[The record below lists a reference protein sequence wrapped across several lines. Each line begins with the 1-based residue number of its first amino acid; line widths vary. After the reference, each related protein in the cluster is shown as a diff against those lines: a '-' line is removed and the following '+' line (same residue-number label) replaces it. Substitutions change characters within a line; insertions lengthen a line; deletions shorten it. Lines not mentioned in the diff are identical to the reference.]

1 MCYCVRGAEP
11 ADRVGYSK
19 GQAGKRLGSLASC
32 WGSGPWP
39 AWSVKPCQM
48 EPFQNNESC
57 FAMVE
62 KYRLVAK
69 GMQRAV
75 VYLESVLGLVKVD
88 VLFFFFSKLL
98 ASFLV

>member
-1 MCYCVRGAEP
+1 MCYCVREAKP
-11 ADRVGYSK
+11 ADSVGYSE
-19 GQAGKRLGSLASC
+19 GQAEKRLGSLASC
-32 WGSGPWP
+32 WGSEPRP

-75 VYLESVLGLVKVD
+75 VFLESVEGLVKVD
-88 VLFFFFSKLL
+88 V
-98 ASFLV
+98 